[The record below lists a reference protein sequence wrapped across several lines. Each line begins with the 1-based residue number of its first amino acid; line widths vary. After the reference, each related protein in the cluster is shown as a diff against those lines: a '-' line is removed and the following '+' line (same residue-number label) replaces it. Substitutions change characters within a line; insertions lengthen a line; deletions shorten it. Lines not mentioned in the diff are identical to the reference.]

1 MKSDRSPQI
10 SLIVVWPLSV
20 PAPAARQATRRLVEA
35 RVRCTWALD
44 QASQVE
50 SLASWGAIRAGAD
63 AALRAADGQELLGDG
78 GSGELARRLEIV
90 RATGLRVDVVLAGAA
105 MAAGQ
110 WPRMLRALGVHGL
123 VVDGVRP
130 EGVTRALPFGVWQFS
145 PHSAAPRA
153 RGWASWLRGRRPLLA
168 PAAKGPSVITL
179 DLARV
184 GAAGSRAWRDVE
196 STIEEVLVAIT
207 RGAATPAT
215 VSELAAQLTQANSPR
230 PQRSILRTA
239 A

>member
-1 MKSDRSPQI
+1 M
-10 SLIVVWPLSV
+10 
-20 PAPAARQATRRLVEA
+20 RRLIDA

-50 SLASWGAIRAGAD
+50 SLASWGALRAGAD
-63 AALRAADGQELLGDG
+63 AALRATDGRELPGDG
-78 GSGELARRLEIV
+78 ASGELARRLEVV
-90 RATGLRVDVVLAGAA
+90 RATGLRVDVVLAGAG

-123 VVDGVRP
+123 VVEGARQ
-130 EGVTRALPFGVWQFS
+130 EGVARALPFGVWQFS
-145 PHSAAPRA
+145 PEAAAPRPA
-153 RGWASWLRGRRPLLA
+153 GWRSWLRGRRPALE
-168 PAAKGPSVITL
+168 PARKDPTLIRL

-184 GAAGSRAWRDVE
+184 GAPGSRPWRDVE
-196 STIEEVLVAIT
+196 STVEEVLAAIG
-207 RGAATPAT
+207 RGAATPVT